1 MKAPKEPKATPDE
14 QRARLRELALSYH
27 DLSKNCDIPIAQQGQ
42 MIAMWQVLTGYADTG
57 TPAQINVLYDFW
69 AGVAFQADFMT
80 GLLNACAGSPEILRH
95 VAEHAVRRLKSGKPP
110 RWKGWSEY
118 IRDLCGS
125 EVSQEVEKQVVIA
138 VIRGATINVPT
149 SDGRVYG
156 GLWMVTHP
164 RLGQP
169 GAVEFV
175 YGDAIHDWAAIEADD
190 LPAPG

>member
-1 MKAPKEPKATPDE
+1 
-14 QRARLRELALSYH
+14 
-27 DLSKNCDIPIAQQGQ
+27 

-57 TPAQINVLYDFW
+57 RPGYVKVLYNFW
-69 AGVAFQADFMT
+69 EQVAYQTEFVT
-80 GLLNACAGSPEILRH
+80 SLLNACTGSPKILQH
-95 VAEHAVRRLKSGKPP
+95 VAEHAVRRLKSKKPP

-125 EVSQEVEKQVVIA
+125 EVSQEVEEQVVIA

-149 SDGRVYG
+149 PDGRIYG
-156 GLWMVTHP
+156 GLWMVAHP
-164 RLGQP
+164 QLGQP